1 MSETLGLDEVAYVA
15 KLARLELSGE
25 EAELFSRQL
34 SSILDHVNALSRL
47 DTTGVRPTS
56 HPLELRN
63 VFRADIVVDSLDH
76 DVVLAAAPATE
87 DGKFKVPSI
96 LGEEP

>member
-15 KLARLELSGE
+15 KLARLELSNE
-25 EAELFSRQL
+25 EAELFAEQL
-34 SSILDHVNALSRL
+34 SSILDHVKALARL
-47 DTTGVRPTS
+47 DTKGVRPTS
-56 HPLELRN
+56 HPLELSN
-63 VFRADIVVDSLDH
+63 VFRADVVIDSLDH
-76 DVVLAAAPATE
+76 DVALAAAPVTE

>member
-15 KLARLELSGE
+15 QLARLELSKE
-25 EAELFSRQL
+25 EAVLFAEQL
-34 SSILDHVNALSRL
+34 SSILDHVKALGRL

-56 HPLELRN
+56 HPLDLLN
-63 VFRADIVVDSLDH
+63 VFRKDVVTASLDH
-76 DVVLAAAPATE
+76 DVALAAAPSAE

>member
-15 KLARLELSGE
+15 KLARLELTKE
-25 EAELFSRQL
+25 ETELFKAQL
-34 SSILDHVNALSRL
+34 SSILDHVRALARL

-56 HPLELRN
+56 HPLELSN
-63 VFRADIVVDSLDH
+63 VFRPDVVVDSLDH
-76 DVVLAAAPATE
+76 DAALAAAPSTE

>member
-15 KLARLELSGE
+15 QLARLELTKE
-25 EAELFSRQL
+25 EVTLFAGQL
-34 SSILDHVNALSRL
+34 SSILDHVAALSRL

-56 HPLELRN
+56 HPLELQNVWRN
-63 VFRADIVVDSLDH
+63 DVVVASLDH
-76 DVVLAAAPATE
+76 DAALAAAPAVE

-96 LGEEP
+96 LGEAP